1 MRSNNANLSLLFH
14 WIGCNAMFLKIFVI
28 LIIQRMIARTI
39 VNSLPAK
46 GRSMFNEN
54 NIV

>member
-1 MRSNNANLSLLFH
+1 MLFH

-39 VNSLPAK
+39 VNFLPAK